1 MTLDPIE
8 QALARYSPSAPPPG
22 FKDEVIEAVVCRLA
36 RRRRARFL
44 AAGFGALLL
53 SGVLE
58 QVLAGSTYQQ
68 AMQLA
73 NGRSRPVPM
82 QVMLAYA
89 ATMGIHVPDAGTQ
102 PRSDGG

>member
-8 QALARYSPSAPPPG
+8 QTLARYSPPAPPPG
-22 FKDEVIEAVVCRLA
+22 FKDEVIEAVVSRLA

-53 SGVLE
+53 SGVLA
-58 QVLAGSTYQQ
+58 QVLAGSTYRQ

-73 NGRSRPVPM
+73 NGGSRPVPM
-82 QVMLAYA
+82 PVMLAYA
-89 ATMGIHVPDAGTQ
+89 AAMGIHVPDAGT
-102 PRSDGG
+102 PLRSNGG